1 MEYVI
6 VGLLNVLLS
15 ILKVYEIKW
24 SYDEDVLKLTILS
37 VILATSWLITTSIG
51 VSSLLN
57 GDKIMVIIYIV
68 TGSIGKVL
76 ALKISKNARK
86 KQNT

>member
-76 ALKISKNARK
+76 ALKIFKNARK